1 MNTSRFLPFLALSVW
16 HLPVDGQNISLLANV
31 NDFPQTGYSDVW
43 GYVDKKGLE
52 YAVLGAR
59 SGTAIYSLANPRAP
73 KLAAFVPGANS
84 IWRDMKSHGEYI
96 YAVADQGADGI
107 LAIDMSKA
115 PDTIT
120 WKFHKPVIGSIP
132 LNKCHNLYIDEK
144 GRLFLSGCNINNGG
158 VLIFDGA
165 SAPGT
170 PLYLGGVNTRYSHDN
185 FTRNDTLWSAD
196 VYLGE
201 FSVADVSNPR
211 APRLLATQ
219 PTSSR
224 FTHNCWLSDDGKY
237 LFTTDEKTFG
247 TVDAFDVSN
256 IDDIEFLDR
265 FSPKGAK
272 ENRAIPHNTH
282 YHKGFL
288 ATSWYTEGVVLTDAH
303 RPQNLIETGRYD
315 TYPQSKQGFE
325 GCWGAYPYLPS
336 GLLLASDISTGLYVL
351 QPQYR
356 LACYLEG
363 AVRDKTTNLPVAG
376 AQVRTLSED
385 IAESTDLEGVFRG
398 GRVQP
403 GIVTVVIAAGG
414 YLSDTLEVEL
424 QPGVVKELNILLE
437 KEGTTPTS
445 TREMARHLKYE
456 LLVSPN
462 PCSENCQAILSQPL
476 TEDRAQLE
484 IWNRLGQRVASIP
497 AAKGNSQFLLTFP
510 GPPGMYWVRL
520 HRNGQTLGVETL
532 VRNGNVA
539 R

>member
-1 MNTSRFLPFLALSVW
+1 MGSTFTQWLIKVQTAFGDRHEQSARYDHVEISQAG
-16 HLPVDGQNISLLANV
+16 HRVD
-31 NDFPQTGYSDVW
+31 
-43 GYVDKKGLE
+43 
-52 YAVLGAR
+52 
-59 SGTAIYSLANPRAP
+59 
-73 KLAAFVPGANS
+73 
-84 IWRDMKSHGEYI
+84 
-96 YAVADQGADGI
+96 
-107 LAIDMSKA
+107 
-115 PDTIT
+115 
-120 WKFHKPVIGSIP
+120 P

-351 QPQYR
+351 QPHTGAPATWREWCGIKPRICR
-356 LACYLEG
+356 LQAP
-363 AVRDKTTNLPVAG
+363 R
-376 AQVRTLSED
+376 S
-385 IAESTDLEGVFRG
+385 DLIG
-398 GRVQP
+398 GHCRKHGP
-403 GIVTVVIAAGG
+403 GG
-414 YLSDTLEVEL
+414 S
-424 QPGVVKELNILLE
+424 
-437 KEGTTPTS
+437 
-445 TREMARHLKYE
+445 
-456 LLVSPN
+456 
-462 PCSENCQAILSQPL
+462 
-476 TEDRAQLE
+476 
-484 IWNRLGQRVASIP
+484 
-497 AAKGNSQFLLTFP
+497 FP
-510 GPPGMYWVRL
+510 GRPSPTRHRHRCHCSRRLPFRYPGCGTAARSGEGIKYPAGKRRYNAYFYPGDGPPPKIRTPGFP
-520 HRNGQTLGVETL
+520 
-532 VRNGNVA
+532 
-539 R
+539 

>member
-1 MNTSRFLPFLALSVW
+1 MNTPRFLSFLFLFLW
-16 HLPVDGQNISLLANV
+16 HLAASGQNIELLANA

-43 GYVDKKGLE
+43 GYVDKNGLE
-52 YAVLGAR
+52 YAVLGVR
-59 SGTAIYSLANPRAP
+59 SGTAIYSLKDPRAP
-73 KLAAFVPGANS
+73 KLAVFIAGAGS
-84 IWRDMKSHGEYI
+84 IWRDMKSYGNFI
-96 YAVADQGADGI
+96 YVVADQGSDGI

-170 PLYLGGVNTRYSHDN
+170 PQYVGGVNTRYSHDN
-185 FTRNDTLWSAD
+185 FSRKDTLWSAD

-201 FSVADVSNPR
+201 FSVTDVSNPR

-256 IDDIEFLDR
+256 VDDIRLLDR
-265 FSPKGAK
+265 FFPKGSK

-282 YHKGFL
+282 YYNGFL
-288 ATSWYTEGVVLTDAH
+288 VTSWYTEGVVLTDAH

-315 TYPQSKQGFE
+315 TYLQSKQGFE

-351 QPQYR
+351 QPQYLR
-356 LACYLEG
+356 ACYLEG
-363 AVRDKTTNLPVAG
+363 AVRDKITNLPIVG
-376 AQVRTLSED
+376 AQVQTLTED
-385 IAESTDLEGVFRG
+385 MAESTDLEGVFRG
-398 GRVQP
+398 GRSQP
-403 GIVTVVIAAGG
+403 GVVTVVVAAIGFI
-414 YLSDTLEVEL
+414 SDTLEVEL
-424 QPGVVKELNILLE
+424 QPGVVNELTILLE
-437 KEGTTPTS
+437 KEGGRPTS
-445 TREMARHLKYE
+445 TRDVARPLKYE
-456 LLVSPN
+456 LQVIPN
-462 PCSENCQAILSQPL
+462 PCPDNCQAILSLPL
-476 TEDRAQLE
+476 AEDRAQLE
-484 IWNRLGQRVASIP
+484 IWNSLGQRVASFS

-520 HRNGQTLGVETL
+520 HRNGQTLGMAAL
-532 VRNGNVA
+532 ARN
-539 R
+539 